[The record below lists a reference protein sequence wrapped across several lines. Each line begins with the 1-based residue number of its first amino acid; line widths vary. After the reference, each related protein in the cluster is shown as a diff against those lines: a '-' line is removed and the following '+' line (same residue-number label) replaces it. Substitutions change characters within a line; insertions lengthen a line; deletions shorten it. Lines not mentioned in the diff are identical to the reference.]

1 VPQTY
6 SITAPNGKTLDVTGD
21 HVPTEP
27 ELHEIFKTAGV
38 DTAAPASSG
47 DEAGPLLRGA
57 QQFYEKSPIGA
68 AVGLGT
74 GLANVIAHPL
84 DTYLG
89 AAPIADAVKGA
100 VKAQWDQA
108 VTAAQK
114 VKAAAHAA
122 AGGQGT
128 EAALSATEALGHGLA
143 AILPILGPAAADV
156 GEHGARG
163 DVAGMV
169 GGAAGLLTPFAAKY
183 GLETKAPNL
192 GKADRLT
199 REAEAQVSQRVLA
212 PGNPRFK
219 GTAAALAPQILDRG
233 LQGDRIALQQLAT
246 EGMDTAGSHIDQ
258 TVSAHGGPQAPVA
271 TTPIVDAMTKRIND
285 LTVNG
290 TPIPTAAGRV
300 ASLTKLRDY
309 VQGLGKTAPF
319 ESIKAIR
326 DDFYGEAAKQ
336 SGYEAS
342 GRAPLADAAW
352 AAREG
357 GSAIREALATDRPDT
372 AAHYA
377 EYTFWKN
384 LNDVLDPTLGRPKS
398 GTVTTGV
405 TGGLHTTGAIIGAAA
420 GSGIPGVAP
429 LAALAVSKLL
439 PAIREAQ
446 VSPGWQLAQ
455 ASKKLALAKAI
466 KAGNV
471 GVAKGL
477 LFQITNYA
485 PRGLD
490 AAASGATAG
499 DPASTPAGVASR

>member
-1 VPQTY
+1 MADPQLPASFVPD
-6 SITAPNGKTLDVTGD
+6 AP
-21 HVPTEP
+21 
-27 ELHEIFKTAGV
+27 AA
-38 DTAAPASSG
+38 AAPPSFVPDA
-47 DEAGPLLRGA
+47 APTGA
-57 QQFYEKSPIGA
+57 QPATDSALMRFAAELYKKSPLAPAVDFATGA
-68 AVGLGT
+68 
-74 GLANVIAHPL
+74 ANVIAHPL

-89 AAPIADAVKGA
+89 AAPIADTVKGL

-114 VKAAAHAA
+114 AKAAAHAA
-122 AGGQGT
+122 AGGNGT

-163 DVAGMV
+163 DYAGAA
-169 GGAAGLLTPFAAKY
+169 GGAVGLLTPFGVKY
-183 GLETKAPNL
+183 GLDKVTTPDL
-192 GKADRLT
+192 VKADRLT
-199 REAEAQVSQRVLA
+199 REAEQQVSQRVLA

-233 LQGDRIALQQLAT
+233 LTGDRIALQQLAT
-246 EGMDTAGSHIDQ
+246 EGMDTAGSNIDA

-271 TTPIVDAMTKRIND
+271 TTPIVDAMTKRINE

-290 TPIPTAAGRV
+290 APIPTAAGRV

-319 ESIKAIR
+319 EAIKAIR

-377 EYTFWKN
+377 DYTFWKN

-477 LFQITNYA
+477 LFSIANYA
-485 PRGLD
+485 PRGLE
-490 AAASGATAG
+490 AAASGATAD